1 MDDHSTNEK
10 NCLEQELGTIVMKSP
25 FNSSQV
31 NVSSAMLSEK
41 LRTTNLNMDSS
52 DILLNLRNKKK

>member
-1 MDDHSTNEK
+1 MDGNSANQK
-10 NCLEQELGTIVMKSP
+10 QYLEQELGTIMMKSQ

-41 LRTTNLNMDSS
+41 FRTTNLNVEGSE
-52 DILLNLRNKKK
+52 IL